1 MKNTA
6 ASIRTRLSNL
16 AKKENLSFQLIILR
30 FLHERFLYRLSVSR
44 FSGNFLLKGGVLLY
58 ALEGSK
64 TRSTLDIDFLGRN
77 IANNSTTIR
86 EAIREICTFSYP
98 NDCVWFNTA
107 SIETLTIIDHD
118 KYNGIRIFIE
128 SGFETIRQRLQIDIG
143 FGDVV
148 TPAPITIDYPL
159 LLADLYAPVLLVY
172 SIETIIAEKFQA
184 MIELSAA
191 NSRMK
196 DFYDVYKIIKCQG
209 YSKIALL
216 KAIENTFKWRMT
228 PYSENHAL
236 FTNDFANNMNRQA
249 MWKAFIKK
257 TELEKELLF
266 PVVMQTITEELK
278 PYWEM
283 LNK

>member
-6 ASIRTRLSNL
+6 ASIRARLGNL

-44 FSGNFLLKGGVLLY
+44 FSGNFLLKGGALLY

-77 IANNSTTIR
+77 IANNSETIK
-86 EAIREICTFSYP
+86 EAITEICAFNYP
-98 NDCVWFNTA
+98 NDCVWFNTT
-107 SIETLTIIDHD
+107 SIESLIISDHD
-118 KYNGIRIFIE
+118 KYNGIRLFIE
-128 SGFETIRQRLQIDIG
+128 SGFDTIRQRLQIDIG

-148 TPAPITIDYPL
+148 TPAPLTIDYPML
-159 LLADLYAPVLLVY
+159 LDDLQTPVLLVY
-172 SIETIIAEKFQA
+172 STETIIAEKFQA

-196 DFYDVYKIIKCQG
+196 DFYDVYKMIKKRD
-209 YSKIALL
+209 YSKLALL
-216 KAIENTFKWRMT
+216 KAIENTFTGRMT
-228 PYSENHAL
+228 SYSENHAL
-236 FTNDFANNMNRQA
+236 FTSDFANNNNRQT

-257 TELEKELLF
+257 TGLEKELLF
-266 PVVMQTITEELK
+266 PDVVQTITEELK
-278 PYWEM
+278 PYWER
-283 LNK
+283 LK